1 MRFSILKII
10 YLFSMVLINHRNL
23 CANCLGLVP
32 QVAAFSAGSDPGPL
46 MAAGVVSVASSKELL
61 PPVSG

>member
-1 MRFSILKII
+1 
-10 YLFSMVLINHRNL
+10 MVLINHRNL